1 MWFSASYGMTNVK
14 HVCAYNASWTPF
26 IDSVSSSSSD
36 DENCMQ
42 KSNNTIHDRKMKEEA
57 QVLIELSRVK
67 PLEEKEIRTR
77 DAITR

>member
-1 MWFSASYGMTNVK
+1 
-14 HVCAYNASWTPF
+14 
-26 IDSVSSSSSD
+26 
-36 DENCMQ
+36 MQ